1 MKNSGAQ
8 NHPGKRAKAVG
19 LIGKETIEQ
28 VLASTDIVDLISSYI
43 PLKRAGTGYK
53 ANCPFHHEKTPSF
66 NVSAARQF
74 YHCFGCGKSGNA
86 ISFVME
92 HEGLLFMDA
101 LKKLASKAGVHLEEE
116 PDDPKARAARKSRGR
131 ILDLHRE
138 ASAFFHEHLKTDPVC
153 QHARDYLKGRGF
165 GRETAERWEIGWM
178 PENPKVFLDWA
189 RERKYTGKELVD
201 CGFAGLKDAD
211 RPSAG
216 IYVRF
221 RDRLMFPIRNEIG
234 DVIAF
239 SGRQLKDDPRTGKY
253 INSPETEIFKK
264 SNVLFGLDM
273 AKKAILKEKTVIICE
288 GQIDA
293 IACHEKGV
301 ENTIA
306 SQGTAFTPQH
316 ARILKRYAATAA
328 LCFDA
333 DSAGIKAS
341 QSAFR
346 ELAAEGLSVKI
357 VRLPAG
363 DDPDT
368 YIKAHGAEGFRKLI
382 EEAKGYFDFKIEA
395 AREKG
400 LLDSAEGRAELA
412 RECTGLLAAMGDPA
426 ARDQQINMVSTL
438 LGLTSSTLREGI
450 GKAIKQA
457 AAQASRPV
465 NRREKDIEPEVIV
478 TPVPLDRTVGYLCHL
493 ALTSAPAQHF
503 LSEQFETLHEAKAWM
518 EGVGLLEKILG
529 ASPDPGSSAAVN
541 TFIAG
546 LRKGEQMAI
555 NQLMGSGDAV
565 AQDGLQAAEQSL
577 SMLSAVVLQKRDAA
591 VKAALNE
598 PGLPAER
605 MRALLEEAKEIAGL
619 LRWTG
624 RSLYDDELPQQ
635 TIKAEKKPW
644 EKWKK

>member
-1 MKNSGAQ
+1 M
-8 NHPGKRAKAVG
+8 G
-19 LIGKETIEQ
+19 LIPKETIEQ
-28 VLASTDIVDLISSYI
+28 VLTATDIVDLISSYI

-66 NVSAARQF
+66 NVSPHKQF
-74 YHCFGCGKSGNA
+74 FHCFGCGKSGNA
-86 ISFVME
+86 IGFVME

-101 LKKLASKAGVHLEEE
+101 LKKLATRAGVHLEAE

-138 ASAFFHEHLKTDPVC
+138 AAAFFHEHLKTDPVC

-178 PENPKVFLDWA
+178 PENPKIFLDWA

-293 IACHEKGV
+293 IACHEKGL

-306 SQGTAFTPQH
+306 SQGTAFTPQQ
-316 ARILKRYAATAA
+316 ARILKRYAMTAA

-341 QSAFR
+341 QRAFQ
-346 ELAAEGLSVKI
+346 ELAAEGLSVKM
-357 VRLPAG
+357 VQLPAG

-368 YIKAHGAEGFRKLI
+368 FIKAHGAEGFRTLVD
-382 EEAKGYFDFKIEA
+382 EAKGYFDFKIEA
-395 AREKG
+395 ARAKG
-400 LLDSAEGRAELA
+400 LLNSAEDRAELA
-412 RECTGLLAAMGDPA
+412 RDCTGLLAAMSDHA
-426 ARDQQINMVSTL
+426 ARDQQINVVSTL
-438 LGLTSSTLREGI
+438 LGLGSATLREGI
-450 GKAIKQA
+450 SNAVRKAKLQA
-457 AAQASRPV
+457 QRPV
-465 NRREKDIEPEVIV
+465 RGQREEQTAAPAEPI
-478 TPVPLDRTVGYLCHL
+478 PLDRTVGYLCHL

-503 LSEQFETLHEAKAWM
+503 LSEQFETLHEAKAWV
-518 EGVGLLEKILG
+518 EGIALLEKILA
-529 ASPDPGSSAAVN
+529 ASPDTTSSAAINAFV
-541 TFIAG
+541 AG
-546 LRKGEQMAI
+546 LRKGEQLA
-555 NQLMGSGDAV
+555 LHKEMGSSPPASE
-565 AQDGLQAAEQSL
+565 DGIQAAEQTL
-577 SMLSAVVLQKRDAA
+577 GMLSSIVLQKRDSA
-591 VKAALNE
+591 VKAALQE
-598 PGLPAER
+598 PGLSPER
-605 MRALLEEAKEIAGL
+605 MRELLEEAKEIAGL

-624 RSLYDDELPQQ
+624 RSAFNDELPPE